1 MILSSIF
8 GVVLFTLTQLSSPNP
23 AVSPNLILPFYH
35 DTLPFLQALD
45 NVEYIYEELEIELTG
60 KLFEEVDVYQK
71 IMPQNEYQKQ
81 RSEHDYYILKYDND
95 ILIDLKISDR
105 GILSFINP
113 EYVVAKTVIHAVAVE
128 K

>member
-23 AVSPNLILPFYH
+23 AVSPNPILPFYQ

-81 RSEHDYYILKYDND
+81 RSDHDYYILKYDND
-95 ILIDLKISDR
+95 IFIDRCNFTQNFAVR
-105 GILSFINP
+105 G
-113 EYVVAKTVIHAVAVE
+113 
-128 K
+128 